1 MNPNSA
7 VARAAGVAAPGV
19 ASLYGMTFPIVP
31 AGIAV
36 ATVLLVRLPLLKFTR
51 AEISITL
58 LAMLG
63 AFLTVADHNIAG
75 GSAFWIGVGFGGMGS
90 GLIEA
95 GKSAMAGT
103 LRDRL
108 GTALGIMFNAKGDGL

>member
-1 MNPNSA
+1 MNPDSA
-7 VARAAGVAAPGV
+7 VARAAGVAAPGI
-19 ASLYGMTFPIVP
+19 ASIYGMTVPIVP

-51 AEISITL
+51 SEISITL

-95 GKSAMAGT
+95 GKSSMANT
-103 LRDRL
+103 LRERF
-108 GTALGIMFNAKGDGL
+108 GKAFGIMLNEKGDGS

>member
-1 MNPNSA
+1 MNPDSA
-7 VARAAGVAAPGV
+7 AARAASVAAPGI
-19 ASLYGMTFPIVP
+19 ASIYGMSFPIVP

-36 ATVLLVRLPLLKFTR
+36 ATVLLVRLPLLKFSR

-63 AFLTVADHNIAG
+63 AFITVVDHGVAG

-95 GKSAMAGT
+95 GKSAMANT

-108 GTALGIMFNAKGDGL
+108 GKAFGIMFNAKGDGI

>member
-1 MNPNSA
+1 MNPDSA
-7 VARAAGVAAPGV
+7 VARAAGVAAPGI
-19 ASLYGMTFPIVP
+19 ASVYGMSVPVLP

-36 ATVLLVRLPLLKFTR
+36 FTVLLVRLPLLKFTR
-51 AEISITL
+51 SEISVTL

-90 GLIEA
+90 GVIEA
-95 GKSAMAGT
+95 GKSSMAGT
-103 LRDRL
+103 LRERL
-108 GTALGIMFNAKGDGL
+108 GRAFGIMFNSKGDGL